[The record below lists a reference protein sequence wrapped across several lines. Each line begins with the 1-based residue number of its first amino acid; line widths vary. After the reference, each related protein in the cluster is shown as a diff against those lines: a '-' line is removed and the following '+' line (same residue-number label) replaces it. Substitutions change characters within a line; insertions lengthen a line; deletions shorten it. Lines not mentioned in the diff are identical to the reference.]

1 MTSRSSRR
9 LPTLIG
15 LAILTFASTAGAK
28 TIRLDTTKIYFK
40 RGQLAVSPGDTICL
54 EPGRR
59 LHQYFQGIHGTAIAP
74 IVVTNCP
81 GGRVLIG
88 KTHHY
93 ALFFDSSSY
102 IHVTGS
108 GDPSHT
114 HGIHIDGTA
123 KGSGVSVTGLSHHM
137 EFDHLEISGT
147 NFAGFLVKQDYSG
160 KPPDPVPTFVGL
172 SIHHNHIHD
181 VGGEG
186 MYIGE
191 TMSPG
196 MVFSEVEI
204 FHNLLVRTGW
214 DGIQTSNMHGVRVH
228 HNVVISSG
236 TFDTLYQANAIQ
248 VGNNVRD
255 YRFDHNVV
263 IGSNENSMNHLGG
276 GTASID
282 SNWFESPGA
291 GQMLFVDNRTFAD
304 TGSTIAFRDNFW
316 RNPRTMAWKI
326 YNEVNKIVFQG
337 NRIGPTDTLLF
348 FSGGAKASGTTET
361 GTVRGDFAALTF
373 VDSAGGDWRIPSSS
387 PWAAWELGFGTARTT
402 GTTARTAVV
411 GLRPD
416 EPRYSPRGLSLD
428 LPHPLGRRVP

>member
-1 MTSRSSRR
+1 MTSRTVRSIPS
-9 LPTLIG
+9 LVA
-15 LAILTFASTAGAK
+15 LAILFLSCAAEAR

-40 RGQLAVSPGDTICL
+40 RSQLAVSPGDTICL

-59 LHQYFQGIHGTAIAP
+59 LHQYFQGIHGTPASP

-108 GDPSHT
+108 GDPAHT
-114 HGIHIDGTA
+114 YGIHIDGTSS
-123 KGSGVSVTGLSHHM
+123 GSGVSVTGLSHHM

-147 NFAGFLVKQDYSG
+147 NFAGFLIKQDYNG
-160 KPPDPVPTFVGL
+160 APPSPVPTFVGL

-191 TMSPG
+191 TKSPG
-196 MVFSEVEI
+196 MLFSEVEI
-204 FHNLLVRTGW
+204 FRNLVVRTGW
-214 DGIQTSNMHGVRVH
+214 DGIQTSNMDGVRVH
-228 HNVVISSG
+228 HNVVIASG
-236 TFDTLYQANAIQ
+236 TANELYQANAIQ
-248 VGNNVRD
+248 VGNNVRN

-263 IGSNENSMNHLGG
+263 IVSNENSMNHLGG
-276 GTASID
+276 GKATID

-291 GQMLFVDNRTFAD
+291 GQMLFLDNRTFAD

-316 RNPRTMAWKI
+316 RKPRSMAWKI
-326 YNEVNKIVFQG
+326 YTEVNQVVFSG

-361 GTVRGDFAALTF
+361 GTLRGNFAALTF
-373 VDSAGGDWRIPSSS
+373 VDSAGGDWRIPSSN
-387 PWAAWELGFGTARTT
+387 PWAAWDLGFGTAAT
-402 GTTARTAVV
+402 TTATRLVASK
-411 GLRPD
+411 GLGANFEGFRA
-416 EPRYSPRGLSLD
+416 RGLPME
-428 LPHPLGRRVP
+428 LPHPLGRRSP

>member
-1 MTSRSSRR
+1 MNFLSQRSI
-9 LPTLIG
+9 LALVG
-15 LAILTFASTAGAK
+15 LAVAALASAAGAR

-59 LHQYFQGIHGTAIAP
+59 LHQYFQGIHGTSIAP

-81 GGRVLIG
+81 GGRVFIG

-93 ALFFDSSSY
+93 AMFFDSSSHV
-102 IHVTGS
+102 HVTGS
-108 GDPSHT
+108 GDPSLT
-114 HGIHIDGTA
+114 YGIHIDGTSA
-123 KGSGVSVTGLSHHM
+123 GSGVSVTGLSHHM

-147 NFAGFLVKQDYSG
+147 NFAGFLIKQDYNG
-160 KPPDPVPTFVGL
+160 TPPLPVPTFVGL

-191 TMSPG
+191 TKSPG
-196 MVFSEVEI
+196 MAFSDVEI
-204 FHNLLVRTGW
+204 FHNLVERTGW
-214 DGIQTSNMHGVRVH
+214 DGIQTSNMHGARVH
-228 HNVVISSG
+228 HNVVIASG
-236 TFDTLYQANAIQ
+236 TANEFYQANAIQ
-248 VGNNVRD
+248 VGNNVGD

-291 GQMLFVDNRTFAD
+291 GQMLFLDNRTFAD

-316 RNPRTMAWKI
+316 HKPRTMAWKI
-326 YNEVNKIVFQG
+326 YNEVNKVVFQG

-348 FSGGAKASGTTET
+348 FSGGAKPAGTTET
-361 GTVRGDFAALTF
+361 GTLRGDFAALTF
-373 VDSAGGDWRIPSSS
+373 VDSAGGDWRIPASS
-387 PWAAWELGFGTARTT
+387 PWAAWNLGFGTAATT
-402 GTTARTAVV
+402 GVPRRIQPATAPSAT
-411 GLRPD
+411 
-416 EPRYSPRGLSLD
+416 PRFSIRGLPLE
-428 LPHPLGRRVP
+428 LPHPQGRHAP

>member
-1 MTSRSSRR
+1 MRSTTS
-9 LPTLIG
+9 LAG
-15 LAILTFASTAGAK
+15 LVLFVLASAAGAK

-59 LHQYFQGIHGTAIAP
+59 LHQYFQGIHGTANAP

-81 GGRVLIG
+81 GGRVSIG

-93 ALFFDSSSY
+93 ALYLDSSS
-102 IHVTGS
+102 HVRVTGS

-114 HGIHIDGTA
+114 YGIHIDGTA
-123 KGSGVSVTGLSHHM
+123 SGSGVSVVGLSHHL

-147 NFAGFLVKQDYSG
+147 NFAGFLIKQDYG
-160 KPPDPVPTFVGL
+160 GTPPLPVPTFAGL

-186 MYIGE
+186 MYVGE
-191 TMSPG
+191 TKSPG
-196 MVFSEVEI
+196 MLFSDVEI
-204 FHNLLVRTGW
+204 FHNLVERTGW
-214 DGIQTSNMHGVRVH
+214 DGIQTSNMRGVRVH

-236 TFDTLYQANAIQ
+236 MDDTLYQANAIQ
-248 VGNNVRD
+248 VGNNVGD

-276 GTASID
+276 GASSID

-291 GQMLFVDNRTFAD
+291 GQMLFLDNRTFAD

-316 RNPRTMAWKI
+316 RKPGSMAWKI
-326 YNEVNKIVFQG
+326 YTEVNQVVFSG

-348 FSGGAKASGTTET
+348 FSGGARPAGTTET
-361 GTVRGDFAALTF
+361 GTLRGDFAALTF
-373 VDSAGGDWRIPSSS
+373 VDSAGGDWRIPASS
-387 PWAAWELGFGTARTT
+387 PWAAWNLGFGTSATT
-402 GTTARTAVV
+402 GTSAR
-411 GLRPD
+411 
-416 EPRYSPRGLSLD
+416 SPRATTPPSPHRFSTPGLPLE
-428 LPHPLGRRVP
+428 LPHPLGRHVR